1 MKNGFSILML
11 FLVLGVTAGTRKHDN
26 DSRIPAMS
34 FGGNYQT
41 GDIVLRNG
49 KGFISDLF
57 RNTSKREK
65 KYSHAGI
72 IVIENNQPYVYHML
86 GNPGGGG
93 EFKKET
99 LSGFC
104 NPKSNKGFG
113 IYRFNFLQNKENE
126 VNSWLQHIIQMK
138 PKFDEDFNL
147 EESGNMYCSELI
159 YNMCESVSAVHLEGT
174 IVNERT
180 YIGLDDL
187 YLNKYTTNITH
198 LNY

>member
-159 YNMCESVSAVHLEGT
+159 YNMCETVSDVHLEGT
-174 IVNERT
+174 IVNERI

>member
-11 FLVLGVTAGTRKHDN
+11 FLVLGVSAGTRKADN
-26 DSRIPAMS
+26 DSKKPAFTYS
-34 FGGNYQT
+34 GNIQT

-72 IVIENNQPYVYHML
+72 IVIENNKPFVYHML
-86 GNPGGGG
+86 GNASGGG
-93 EFKKET
+93 EFKKEP

-104 NPKSNKGFG
+104 NPETNKGFA
-113 IYRFNFLQNKENE
+113 IYRYNFLHNKENE
-126 VNSWLQHIIQMK
+126 VNVWLQHINQKK

-159 YNMCESVSAVHLEGT
+159 YNMCETVSDVHLDCT
-174 IVNERT
+174 TVNERA

>member
-1 MKNGFSILML
+1 MKNGFSIFML
-11 FLVLGVTAGTRKHDN
+11 FLVLGVTAGTRKHDH
-26 DSRIPAMS
+26 DSRIPAVT

-93 EFKKET
+93 EFRRKRYQDSATLKAIKALEYTVSTSFKTKKMK
-99 LSGFC
+99 SIHGC
-104 NPKSNKGFG
+104 NISF
-113 IYRFNFLQNKENE
+113 I
-126 VNSWLQHIIQMK
+126 
-138 PKFDEDFNL
+138 
-147 EESGNMYCSELI
+147 
-159 YNMCESVSAVHLEGT
+159 
-174 IVNERT
+174 
-180 YIGLDDL
+180 
-187 YLNKYTTNITH
+187 
-198 LNY
+198 